1 MYCTNCGT
9 QIGDSDKFCRECGS
23 ETNIGREANRQQ
35 SAAGYRAPRRLYRV
49 TSEKRIAGVCSGLAR
64 YFEVDVTLVRLLVVA
79 ATLFSG
85 GLGLLAYIAAWIV
98 MPRDTEITPLRSSS
112 GTSTQTAA

>member
-9 QIGDSDKFCRECGS
+9 QTGDNDKFCRECGS
-23 ETNIGREANRQQ
+23 ETKAGHEANRQNA
-35 SAAGYRAPRRLYRV
+35 SGNPAPRRLYRV

-79 ATLFSG
+79 GTLCSG
-85 GLGLLAYIAAWIV
+85 GMGLLAYIAAWII
-98 MPRDTEITPLRSSS
+98 MPRDTEIAQFRSSA
-112 GTSTQTAA
+112 GASTQSVA

>member
-9 QIGDSDKFCRECGS
+9 QIGDSDKFCRECGHES
-23 ETNIGREANRQQ
+23 KVGREANRQ
-35 SAAGYRAPRRLYRV
+35 SASGYSTPRRLYRM

-79 ATLFSG
+79 CTLCSG
-85 GLGLLAYIAAWIV
+85 GLGFLAYIAAWII
-98 MPRDTEITPLRSSS
+98 MPRDTEIAPFHSSA
-112 GTSTQTAA
+112 GASTQTAA

>member
-9 QIGDSDKFCRECGS
+9 QIGDTDKFCRECAY
-23 ETNIGREANRQQ
+23 ETRVGREANRQ
-35 SAAGYRAPRRLYRV
+35 SASGYSAPRRLYRV

-79 ATLFSG
+79 GALCSG

-98 MPRDTEITPLRSSS
+98 MPRDTEVAPFHSSANA
-112 GTSTQTAA
+112 STQSAA

>member
-9 QIGDSDKFCRECGS
+9 QIADTDKFCRECAC
-23 ETNIGREANRQQ
+23 ETKAGREARRQ
-35 SAAGYRAPRRLYRV
+35 SASAFSAPRRLYRV

-79 ATLFSG
+79 ATLCSG
-85 GLGLLAYIAAWIV
+85 GLCLLAYIAAWIV
-98 MPRDTEITPLRSSS
+98 MPRENEVGPFRPST
-112 GTSTQTAA
+112 GASTQAAA

>member
-9 QIGDSDKFCRECGS
+9 QIGDTDKFCRECAF
-23 ETNIGREANRQQ
+23 ETKVGRDASRQ
-35 SAAGYRAPRRLYRV
+35 SNSGYEAPRRLYRM

-79 ATLFSG
+79 ATLCSG
-85 GLGLLAYIAAWIV
+85 GLGLLAYIAAWII
-98 MPRDTEITPLRSSS
+98 MPRDTEIMPFRSSAS
-112 GTSTQTAA
+112 GSTQTAP

>member
-9 QIGDSDKFCRECGS
+9 QIGDTDKFCRECAY
-23 ETNIGREANRQQ
+23 ETKVGRDANRQ
-35 SAAGYRAPRRLYRV
+35 SASLSEAPRRLYRV
-49 TSEKRIAGVCSGLAR
+49 TSEKRIAGVCAGLAR

-79 ATLFSG
+79 GTLCSG

-98 MPRDTEITPLRSSS
+98 MPRDTEIAPLRSSA
-112 GTSTQTAA
+112 GASTQTTA